1 MSKWTRTT
9 WRSIFIAIMA
19 LGLYAAFIRITRGL
33 GATTNLTNDFPWGLW
48 VGFDILVGVGLAA
61 GGFVI
66 AATVHIFNI
75 KRYHAIAR
83 PAILTAFLGYLLVI
97 FALMFDLG
105 RPDRIW
111 HPLVMGN
118 PHSVMFEV
126 AMCVMLYTMVL
137 GLEFSPLIFKRLG
150 WERPQK
156 IIHSLYIPIV
166 ILGVLLSTLH
176 QSSLGTL
183 YVIVPTKLHPLW
195 YTPLLPVFFFISAIA
210 AGLAMTIF
218 ESYLSAR
225 AFGRRLEPEL
235 LQGLARVIVVLLAV
249 LLVWKIQNLSGRG
262 SLHYAFEPS
271 TESVMFWGEV
281 LLGIALPMGLLMFAR
296 VRESNDG
303 LFFAAMLTIM
313 GFILGRLNVAITGIM
328 GSSTTNYVPSWMEF
342 AITTSIVALGFVLF
356 STAVRHLEV
365 FPQVERRTAA
375 REAFMPRRP
384 VFAGRVL
391 LGLWGFLLV
400 GFALVSFIDTRNG
413 PDAATAR
420 VDEATFAPIVGYGD
434 FNPPEETRIPQ
445 HEDSPGQVIFDHQ
458 THTDL
463 KEPGCASCHSGTYSM
478 LGNDAS
484 RPDWVKMDF
493 HDKNHCGGCH
503 DGDNAFDLEDDDECA
518 SCHME

>member
-1 MSKWTRTT
+1 MSASTRTI
-9 WRSIFIAIMA
+9 WRVIFSVIMA
-19 LGLYAAFIRITRGL
+19 LGLYAAFVRIGRGL
-33 GATTNLTNDFPWGLW
+33 GGVTNLTDDFPWGLW

-75 KRYHAIAR
+75 KRYRPIAR

-137 GLEFSPLIFKRLG
+137 ALEFSPLVFKRIG
-150 WERPQK
+150 WQWPVRV
-156 IIHSLYIPIV
+156 IHSVYIPIV

-218 ESYLSAR
+218 ESYLSYR
-225 AFGRRLEPEL
+225 AFGRRLEPHL
-235 LQGLARVIVVLLAV
+235 LRGLARVIVVLLAV
-249 LLVWKIQNLSGRG
+249 LLVWKVQNLAERG
-262 SLHYAFEPS
+262 SLHYVFEPG
-271 TESVMFWGEV
+271 TESVMFWGEM
-281 LLGIALPMGLLMFAR
+281 LLGIALPMVLLMFAR

-303 LFFAAMLTIM
+303 IFFAAMLTIM

-328 GSSTTNYVPSWMEF
+328 GASGTVYVPSWMEF
-342 AITTSIVALGFVLF
+342 SLTIAIVALCGT
-356 STAVRHLEV
+356 SKC
-365 FPQVERRTAA
+365 FPA
-375 REAFMPRRP
+375 PSCGRRP
-384 VFAGRVL
+384 GPSALRVRSSPAGFCSGCGAFSSSGSCWCRSWTPATGRMRL
-391 LGLWGFLLV
+391 PRMRERSCRSPL
-400 GFALVSFIDTRNG
+400 SDTRISTL
-413 PDAATAR
+413 PR
-420 VDEATFAPIVGYGD
+420 K
-434 FNPPEETRIPQ
+434 R
-445 HEDSPGQVIFDHQ
+445 
-458 THTDL
+458 
-463 KEPGCASCHSGTYSM
+463 
-478 LGNDAS
+478 
-484 RPDWVKMDF
+484 
-493 HDKNHCGGCH
+493 
-503 DGDNAFDLEDDDECA
+503 
-518 SCHME
+518 